1 MEHHKTLFELIPGLS
16 IFPVHIIAA
25 IFVCLVIWLVAAVFY
40 IQVRRISS
48 AELAVPPTG
57 FGIRNLLEL
66 VTEFVLGLIENIAGE
81 KGRKFVPIIGTT
93 FLFILIS
100 NLMGLVPGLAP
111 ATDNVNTNAACAI
124 VVFFSTYYFGVK
136 EHGLAYFKKFAGPV
150 WWLAVLFIPI
160 EIISHMIRP
169 VSLTL
174 RLYGNIYGD
183 HQVLSIFSNLI
194 PILVP
199 IPFLALGALVSII
212 QALVFALLSI
222 VYIGEAISHD
232 H

>member
-1 MEHHKTLFELIPGLS
+1 MEHHTTLFELIPGLGTL
-16 IFPVHIIAA
+16 PVHVIAA
-25 IFVCLVIWLVAAVFY
+25 IFVCLIIWILATVFFL
-40 IQVRRISS
+40 QARNANS
-48 AELAVPPTG
+48 AELAIPPAS
-57 FGIRNLLEL
+57 FGVRNFFEL
-66 VTEFVLGLIENIAGE
+66 ITEFVLGLIENIAGD

-111 ATDNVNTNAACAI
+111 ATDNVNTNAACA
-124 VVFFSTYYFGVK
+124 VVIFFSTYYFGVK

-183 HQVLSIFSNLI
+183 HAVLSIFSSLI